1 MMESAGRALVDT
13 ILTYNPSRVLIL
25 CGKGNNGGDGM
36 VAARYLQHLDAV
48 DVVYPDSGQMTPE
61 AAVQASLLGH
71 CPVALHPVRCAADV
85 EPLLRVF
92 DEADLIVDAMLGT
105 GASGAVREPLAT
117 LVALANKKPRA
128 GRRCR
133 HTYPRYQGRAY
144 RIVPPTQGG
153 GRGRRGY
160 RHPARG

>member
-1 MMESAGRALVDT
+1 MMESAGRALADT

-92 DEADLIVDAMLGT
+92 DEADLIVDAMLDRGP
-105 GASGAVREPLAT
+105 GAVRAACNPSPGEQSPVPV
-117 LVALANKKPRA
+117 VAVDIP
-128 GRRCR
+128 
-133 HTYPRYQGRAY
+133 PRYQGRAY
-144 RIVPPTQGG
+144 RIVPPARWRARTSWTSAS
-153 GRGRRGY
+153 RRG
-160 RHPARG
+160 